1 MLIKKTKQ
9 GYTSKRKYIHGQGF
23 IDSLSSTLSSIR
35 PTLQNFG
42 SYLVQNKD
50 LIAKP
55 LLGAVGDLA
64 AFGLTEGG
72 KAVITKLLNKKTKS
86 EKEKSSEIL
95 QNLLG
100 VPRVEPSVSNIIGS
114 GIKQF

>member
-1 MLIKKTKQ
+1 MLIKKTKH

-23 IDSLSSTLSSIR
+23 IDNLSNTLSSIR
-35 PTLQNFG
+35 PTLQNVG

-72 KAVITKLLNKKTKS
+72 KAVIAKLLNKNKKPGN
-86 EKEKSSEIL
+86 EKSSEIL

-100 VPRVEPSVSNIIGS
+100 ELRVEPSVSNIIGS

>member
-1 MLIKKTKQ
+1 MLIKKTKH

-23 IDSLSSTLSSIR
+23 IDSLSNTLSSIR
-35 PTLQNFG
+35 PTLQNVG

-50 LIAKP
+50 LIGKP

-72 KAVITKLLNKKTKS
+72 KAVITKLLNKRPGN
-86 EKEKSSEIL
+86 EKRSEIL
-95 QNLLG
+95 QNILG

>member
-1 MLIKKTKQ
+1 MLIKKTKH

-23 IDSLSSTLSSIR
+23 IDSLSNAFSSIR
-35 PTLQNFG
+35 PALQNVG

-50 LIAKP
+50 LLAKP

-72 KAVITKLLNKKTKS
+72 KAVITKLLNKNKPGN
-86 EKEKSSEIL
+86 EKSSEIL

-100 VPRVEPSVSNIIGS
+100 VPRVEPSVPNIIGS